1 MDSQPIRNHPFIPP
15 LLIGLF
21 SLFGLCTIL
30 ALAFLPEQ
38 NAEIVPT
45 RTLTP
50 FKYQFLAT
58 ETLTAAATLETTET
72 SQTSEISETAEL
84 RVLPTEA
91 FTVATVTMTNITNQS
106 IGLTPLPAA
115 TEQND
120 SATAP
125 SFTATPTLTRQ
136 PVFGNSDPLPIGK
149 YDDRDPRFTYI
160 GVWTRDE
167 NSYAYQETV
176 LVSEVVGDY
185 MAFRFNGL
193 QLMIGYQSADDA
205 GEFTVNVDGLEETM
219 SQLAGSIWFSDYL
232 EAGIHSVI
240 ITHTGPGPVN
250 LDFVEVAE

>member
-1 MDSQPIRNHPFIPP
+1 
-15 LLIGLF
+15 
-21 SLFGLCTIL
+21 
-30 ALAFLPEQ
+30 
-38 NAEIVPT
+38 
-45 RTLTP
+45 
-50 FKYQFLAT
+50 
-58 ETLTAAATLETTET
+58 
-72 SQTSEISETAEL
+72 
-84 RVLPTEA
+84 
-91 FTVATVTMTNITNQS
+91 MTNTTNQS

-120 SATAP
+120 SATTP

-136 PVFGNSDPLPIGK
+136 PVFGNSEPLPTGK
-149 YDDRDPRFTYI
+149 YDDRDQRFTYI

-176 LVSEVVGDY
+176 LVSEQVGDY
-185 MAFRFNGL
+185 VAFRFNGL

-232 EAGIHSVI
+232 EAGIHFVI
-240 ITHTGPGPVN
+240 ITHTGAGPVN

>member
-1 MDSQPIRNHPFIPP
+1 MDSRPIRNHPFIPP

-30 ALAFLPEQ
+30 ALAFFPEQ
-38 NAEIVPT
+38 NAEIDPT

-58 ETLTAAATLETTET
+58 ETLTAAATSETTEPA
-72 SQTSEISETAEL
+72 QTSETAEL
-84 RVLPTEA
+84 RVLPSEA
-91 FTVATVTMTNITNQS
+91 STVSTVTMTNTTNQG
-106 IGLTPLPAA
+106 IEPTPRLVT
-115 TEQND
+115 TEQNR

-125 SFTATPTLTRQ
+125 AFTATPTMTLQ
-136 PVFGNSDPLPIGK
+136 PVFGNSEPLPIGK
-149 YDDRDPRFTYI
+149 FDDRDPRFTYI
-160 GVWTRDE
+160 GVWNRED

-176 LVSEVVGDY
+176 LISEQVGDY
-185 MAFRFNGL
+185 VAFRFNGL
-193 QLMIGYQSADDA
+193 QLMIGYQSTDDA

-232 EAGIHSVI
+232 EAGTHSVI